1 MKLIRV
7 AIADDHQLFVE
18 GLKHILK
25 NKHANVTSLAGAYNT
40 LNELLEGLG
49 KEQPDVLLL
58 DLNLPDGDGLEAIAL
73 FKSRYKDMRIIALT
87 MYDDVKL
94 IQAAFKNGVDGYVL
108 KTNTSEDLVMGI
120 QEVMLGNRF
129 LGSGI
134 RLVAEKSNIQS
145 NTGDNFLS
153 LHHFDDKFIKKYDLT
168 KREIEILKMLT
179 QAMSNKQIA
188 KSLFISDQTVSVHRK
203 NIMRKLGAY
212 NAASLVKI
220 VYENDLV

>member
-25 NKHANVTSLAGAYNT
+25 SKHAGITSLMGDYGT
-40 LNELLEGLG
+40 LKDLLSGLE
-49 KEQPDVLLL
+49 KAQPDVLLL
-58 DLNLPDGDGLEAIAL
+58 DLNLPDGDGLEALPLLKA
-73 FKSRYKDMRIIALT
+73 SYKDMRIIALT
-87 MYDDVKL
+87 MYDDSKL
-94 IQAAFKNGVDGYVL
+94 IQAAFKNGADGYVL
-108 KTNTSEDLVMGI
+108 KTNTSDELVRAI
-120 QEVMLGNRF
+120 QEVASGGRF
-129 LGSGI
+129 LGHGI
-134 RLVAEKSNIQS
+134 RLVAERQNGHVSDC
-145 NTGDNFLS
+145 TPAP
-153 LHHFDDKFIKKYDLT
+153 HHFDDKFIRKYDLT
-168 KREIEILKMLT
+168 KREIEVLRMLT

-188 KSLFISDQTVSVHRK
+188 KTLFISDQTVSVHRK

>member
-1 MKLIRV
+1 MNLIQV
-7 AIADDHQLFVE
+7 VIADDHQLFVE

-25 NKHANVTSLAGAYNT
+25 NKHSHITSLMGTYNT
-40 LNELLEGLG
+40 MSEMLEGLA
-49 KEQPDVLLL
+49 KEQPEVLLL
-58 DLNLPDGDGLEAIAL
+58 DLNLPDGDGLEAITL

-87 MYDDVKL
+87 MYDDIKL
-94 IQAAFKNGVDGYVL
+94 IQAAFKNGADGYVL
-108 KTNTSEDLVMGI
+108 KTNTSEDLVTGI
-120 QEVMLGNRF
+120 QEVMTGNRF
-129 LGSGI
+129 LGQGI
-134 RLVAEKSNIQS
+134 RLVAEKMIPSIS
-145 NTGDNFLS
+145 DNFLA
-153 LHHFDDKFIKKYDLT
+153 LHYFDDKFIKKYDLT

-212 NAASLVKI
+212 NAASLIKI